1 MHTTKYTLICN
12 HGLRC
17 MLCGE
22 EKELKELQWH
32 HIKPRYVSKACHE
45 EPDDSPENGAILC
58 KKCHVEIHRYLWWD
72 DEFQLLTE
80 IILRNK
86 NESTSK

>member
-80 IILRNK
+80 LILRNK
-86 NESTSK
+86 NEPASL